1 MTVVARASVLG
12 VANFVRSN
20 LIVASGTAC
29 SRATGLLRVIVLA
42 YVIGQNALSDA
53 YKLAN
58 ETPNIVYDLIIGGVL
73 SATLVPVFTSL
84 LVREHRE
91 DDERGFHAVVSAAL
105 IASALL
111 TALAVI
117 FAPAIFRLYSLTT
130 SPDVDADTFRT
141 VGTMLTRLFVIQV
154 LFYGVTGVMTA
165 ILHASRRFLA
175 AAWAP
180 VASNVVI
187 IATLLTLPGAGTT
200 TWQLSDV
207 ATDRRLY
214 LTLALGATGGIAL
227 MAIITTAAAFR
238 GTTPL
243 RWHVDLR
250 HPAVRRVAN
259 MSGWTL
265 GFVIANQVALV
276 IIRNLADPG
285 SSLASAY
292 FDAFIFFVLPHGL
305 LAVSLATTLQPE
317 LARAAAQDRPQQFS
331 GLLSGGIR
339 AIIALTAPA
348 SAGLIVIGPLAI
360 TSLMQRGQFDALS
373 AANTSD
379 ALIGLAIGLTGF
391 SVYLF
396 SLRGFYAHGD
406 TRTPFVLNVFEN
418 ALNIVFAIALV
429 GTLGVFGLGLSL
441 GLAYLVAAIVSLGVL
456 RRRYASGLN
465 LAALTRETASIAL
478 ASAIAG
484 VSVWAI
490 MSALGASS
498 WSGTKGLIGSILL
511 SVLLIAIY
519 VGCATVFRVKLRRL
533 VTLNNEIT

>member
-1 MTVVARASVLG
+1 MLPRASVHG

-84 LVREHRE
+84 LVQEQRE

-105 IASALL
+105 IASAAL
-111 TALAVI
+111 TALAVVL
-117 FAPAIFRLYSLTT
+117 APAIFRLYSLTT
-130 SPDVDADTFRT
+130 SPEVDADTFRT

-154 LFYGVTGVMTA
+154 LFYGITGVMTA
-165 ILHASRRFLA
+165 VLHASRRFLA

-180 VASNVVI
+180 VASNIAI
-187 IATLLTLPGAGTT
+187 IATLLTLPGAGST
-200 TWQLSDV
+200 TWELSDV
-207 ATDRRLY
+207 STNTRLY

-227 MAIITTAAAFR
+227 MAVITTAAALR
-238 GTTPL
+238 GATSIK
-243 RWHVDLR
+243 WHVDFR
-250 HPAVRRVAN
+250 HPAVARVAR

-276 IIRNLADPG
+276 VIRNLADPG

-305 LAVSLATTLQPE
+305 LAVSIATTLQPE
-317 LARAAAQDRPQQFS
+317 LARAVAQDQPTRFT

-348 SAGLIVIGPLAI
+348 SVGLVVIGPVAI
-360 TSLMQRGQFDALS
+360 TSLMQRGQFNAAS
-373 AANTSD
+373 ATNTSD
-379 ALIGLAIGLTGF
+379 ALVGLAIGLTGF

-396 SLRGFYAHGD
+396 TLRGFYAHGD
-406 TRTPFVLNVFEN
+406 TKTPFLLNVFEN
-418 ALNIVFAIALV
+418 ALNVLLAIVLV
-429 GTLGVFGLGLSL
+429 GSLGVFGLGLSL
-441 GLAYLVAAIVSLGVL
+441 GIAYLVSAVISVAVL
-456 RRRYASGLN
+456 RRRYSRDLN
-465 LAALTRETASIAL
+465 LSTLSRETVSIGLSA
-478 ASAIAG
+478 AIAG
-484 VSVWAI
+484 LCIWAL
-490 MSALGASS
+490 MSTIGSSS
-498 WSGTKGLIGSILL
+498 WSGLPGILGAAAM
-511 SVLLIAIY
+511 SVLLLVIY
-519 VGCATVFRVKLRRL
+519 IGCATIFRVDLRSLR
-533 VTLNNEIT
+533 TLSD

>member
-1 MTVVARASVLG
+1 M
-12 VANFVRSN
+12 ANFVRSN

-84 LVREHRE
+84 LVQEQRE

-105 IASALL
+105 IASAAL
-111 TALAVI
+111 TALAVVL
-117 FAPAIFRLYSLTT
+117 APAIFRLYSLTT
-130 SPDVDADTFRT
+130 SPEVDADTFRT

-154 LFYGVTGVMTA
+154 LFYGITGVMTA
-165 ILHASRRFLA
+165 VLHASRRFLA

-180 VASNVVI
+180 VASNIAI
-187 IATLLTLPGAGTT
+187 IATLLTLPGAGST
-200 TWQLSDV
+200 TWELSDV
-207 ATDRRLY
+207 STNSRLY

-227 MAIITTAAAFR
+227 MAVITTAAALR
-238 GTTPL
+238 GTTSIK
-243 RWHVDLR
+243 WHVDFR
-250 HPAVRRVAN
+250 HPAVSRVAR

-276 IIRNLADPG
+276 VIRNLADPG

-305 LAVSLATTLQPE
+305 LAVSIATTLQPE
-317 LARAAAQDRPQQFS
+317 LARAVAQDQPTRFT

-348 SAGLIVIGPLAI
+348 SVGLVVIGPVAI
-360 TSLMQRGQFDALS
+360 TSLMQRGQFNAVS
-373 AANTSD
+373 ATNTSD
-379 ALIGLAIGLTGF
+379 ALVGLAIGLTGF

-396 SLRGFYAHGD
+396 TLRGFYAHGD
-406 TRTPFVLNVFEN
+406 TKTPFLLNVFEN
-418 ALNIVFAIALV
+418 ALNVLLAIVLV
-429 GTLGVFGLGLSL
+429 GSLGVFGLGLSL
-441 GLAYLVAAIVSLGVL
+441 GIAYLVSAVISVAVL
-456 RRRYASGLN
+456 RRRYSRDLN
-465 LAALTRETASIAL
+465 LSTLSRETVSIGLSA
-478 ASAIAG
+478 AIAG
-484 VSVWAI
+484 LCIWAL
-490 MSALGASS
+490 MSTIGSSS
-498 WSGTKGLIGSILL
+498 WSGLPGILGAAAM
-511 SVLLIAIY
+511 SVLLLVIY
-519 VGCATVFRVKLRRL
+519 IGCATIFRVDLRSLR
-533 VTLNNEIT
+533 TLSD